1 MFGHFGVHAVATHL
15 TIRSLGSDTAK
26 SVLRAAGLAATLL
39 LARNADAQAP
49 PGLGTEEF
57 GLSQRELVQA
67 IEQVEELI
75 AKCMREEGFQYVAAD
90 YNTVRAGMAADKKL
104 PGLSEEEF
112 ITKYGFGV
120 STMYTGQPPQLAAGY
135 SPASVGLGDRN
146 IQIFKNFSSAD
157 QAAYNRVLFGEN
169 TGATFA
175 VALETENFSQCGGC
189 TRKAIEQVF
198 KAEQLKA
205 SYYNPQDA
213 LINNDPRI
221 KAALRQY
228 SAAMKKAG
236 FEYSHPDEV
245 EPDIRARL
253 AALTDGGRIPVDKMS
268 PDQRASLKKLQDYE
282 RAVAIKAFKLQDE
295 LLGPIEEKIQQ
306 ELFSRKVE

>member
-1 MFGHFGVHAVATHL
+1 VKSILIATGL
-15 TIRSLGSDTAK
+15 TAI
-26 SVLRAAGLAATLL
+26 LL
-39 LARNADAQAP
+39 LARNLDAQAP

-67 IEQVEELI
+67 IEHVEELI
-75 AKCMREEGFQYVAAD
+75 AKCMREEGFQYIAAD
-90 YNTVRAGMAADKKL
+90 YNTVRAAMTADKKL

-112 ITKYGFGV
+112 IAKYGFGV
-120 STMYTGQPPQLAAGY
+120 STMYTGQPPQLATGY
-135 SPASVGLGDRN
+135 SPAKVGLGDRN
-146 IQIFKNFSSAD
+146 IQLFKNLSPAD

-175 VALETENFSQCGGC
+175 IALETENFSQCGGC

-198 KAEQLKA
+198 KPEQLNA

-213 LINNDPRI
+213 LINNDPRM
-221 KAALRQY
+221 KAALRQFA
-228 SAAMKKAG
+228 AAMKKAG

-245 EPDIRARL
+245 EPDVRARL
-253 AALTDGGRIPVDKMS
+253 AALTDGGRMPIDKMS
-268 PDQRASLKKLQDYE
+268 SEQRASLKKLQDYE
-282 RAVAIKAFKLQDE
+282 RAVAIKTFKLQDE
-295 LLGPIEEKIQQ
+295 LLGPVEEKIQQ

>member
-1 MFGHFGVHAVATHL
+1 MVITV
-15 TIRSLGSDTAK
+15 K
-26 SVLRAAGLAATLL
+26 SVLRAAGLTAILV
-39 LARNADAQAP
+39 LAQSAGAQAP
-49 PGLGTEEF
+49 SGLGTEEF

-67 IEQVEELI
+67 IEQIEELI

-90 YNTVRAGMAADKKL
+90 YNTVRAGMTADKKL

-112 ITKYGFGV
+112 ITKHGFGV
-120 STMYTGQPPQLAAGY
+120 STMYTGQPPQLATGY
-135 SPASVGLGDRN
+135 SPAKVGLGDRN
-146 IQIFKNFSSAD
+146 IQIFKNLSPAA

-189 TRKAIEQVF
+189 THKAIEQVF
-198 KAEQLKA
+198 KPEQLKA

-213 LINNDPRI
+213 LINNDPRM

-253 AALTDGGRIPVDKMS
+253 ASLTDGGRIPVDKMS
-268 PDQRASLKKLQDYE
+268 PEQRASLKKLQDYE
-282 RAVAIKAFKLQDE
+282 RAVAIKTFKLQDE
-295 LLGPIEEKIQQ
+295 LLGPVEEKIQQ